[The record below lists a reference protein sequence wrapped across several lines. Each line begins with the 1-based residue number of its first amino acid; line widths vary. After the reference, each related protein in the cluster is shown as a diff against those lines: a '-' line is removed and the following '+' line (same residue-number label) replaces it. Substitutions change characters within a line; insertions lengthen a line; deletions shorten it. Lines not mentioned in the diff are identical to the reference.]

1 MTNSTR
7 TSLSS
12 PRSSLS
18 PSRSTLAPRTA
29 ADSRPTHRIATASS
43 VPESRERRRLL
54 AAGPIVP
61 VLFAIVTIA
70 VASAL
75 GQPLR
80 APLDV
85 AALLGWLAF
94 TAVLVL
100 PFVASLIVMLTARRG
115 GLAWFTTLIY
125 SLVAGVLGLGVDLSV
140 LASESSTAALGLVST
155 VVVQGVLLAPIA
167 ATIAFIVNIVRQR
180 GREQSGRD
188 QRD

>member
-12 PRSSLS
+12 SRASLTPR
-18 PSRSTLAPRTA
+18 PA
-29 ADSRPTHRIATASS
+29 ADSRPTHRIATAAPA
-43 VPESRERRRLL
+43 PESQERRRLL

-80 APLDV
+80 TPVDV
-85 AALLGWLAF
+85 AALLGWLGF

-115 GLAWFTTLIY
+115 GLVWFTTLIY

-155 VVVQGVLLAPIA
+155 VVVQAVLLAPIA

-180 GREQSGRD
+180 GREQNGRD
-188 QRD
+188 QRG

>member
-18 PSRSTLAPRTA
+18 SSRAALTPRPA
-29 ADSRPTHRIATASS
+29 AGSRPTHRIATAAPA
-43 VPESRERRRLL
+43 PESRERRRLL

-80 APLDV
+80 TPVDV
-85 AALLGWLAF
+85 AALLGWLGF

-115 GLAWFTTLIY
+115 GLVWFTTLIY

-155 VVVQGVLLAPIA
+155 VVVQGVLLGPIA

-188 QRD
+188 QRG